1 MVFNITALRKLQ
13 QANVDLFEIVKNNN
27 TYLLNSFHRMIADCI
42 NAMNTAGTEYI
53 NIFQKIKNQWYDV
66 REDYI
71 LRMVQEYKHEVCVRW
86 RNDIC
91 EHIKYLTTDQI
102 LNQMFSDERM
112 KLPWLDSG
120 EYYHRLLEIQTDFIK
135 HFPSTK

>member
-1 MVFNITALRKLQ
+1 MVFNITVLRKLQ

-27 TYLLNSFHRMIADCI
+27 TYLLNSFHRMIVDCI
-42 NAMNTAGTEYI
+42 NAINTAEPEYLDM
-53 NIFQKIKNQWYDV
+53 FQNIKNQWGNI
-66 REDYI
+66 REEYI
-71 LRMVQEYKHEVCVRW
+71 LRMVQEYQHELSAYCAY
-86 RNDIC
+86 DIR

-120 EYYHRLLEIQTDFIK
+120 EYYQRLLEIQTGCIK
-135 HFPSTK
+135 YFPSTK